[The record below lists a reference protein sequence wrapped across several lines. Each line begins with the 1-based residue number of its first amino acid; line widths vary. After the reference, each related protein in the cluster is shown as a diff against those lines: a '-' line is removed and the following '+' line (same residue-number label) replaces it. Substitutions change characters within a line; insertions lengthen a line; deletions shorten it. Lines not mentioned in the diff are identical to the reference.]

1 MNTLFKNIKA
11 LLPGP
16 DSIYTIKDC
25 NVCIQGD
32 TISSI
37 SEAPVDFKADTVIDG
52 MGKLLIPGLINSH
65 THVYMTMFRSCAD
78 DLAFTD
84 WLFNHIIPLED
95 KMTAEDCYW
104 GSLLGYMEMLS
115 TGTTSSLDMFV
126 FPETAARA
134 AEEAG
139 VRAVLSRGLT
149 GGEDDKAG
157 GERRIREARDEIM
170 RWRGK
175 SSLITYMLGPHAPY
189 TCDPGYL
196 KEVSAL
202 SKDLNL
208 PISIHVA
215 EGRDEIKTIRD
226 RYDCTPAE
234 YLDKA
239 QILSDTTVAA
249 HCVYLNES
257 DIELFATRGVSV
269 ATNPASNLKLGNGT
283 APIPKLLKAGINVCL
298 GTDGTASNNTLNM
311 FRELSLLT
319 LLHKGA
325 TEDPTTISAAQGLKI
340 ATVNGAKALGLGG
353 LVGEIK
359 TGMKA
364 DLTVI
369 NIDKPHMR
377 PHNNILSSLAY
388 SANGSEVETVMVNGR
403 LLLKNGE
410 FTTIDKERV
419 LFEVDKTC
427 RRMGLI

>member
-1 MNTLFKNIKA
+1 MNTLFRNIKA
-11 LLPGP
+11 LLPSP

-25 NVCIQGD
+25 NVYVQDD

-37 SEAPVDFKADTVIDG
+37 CEAPSDFKADTIIDG
-52 MGKLLIPGLINSH
+52 KGKLLIPGLVNSH
-65 THVYMTMFRSCAD
+65 THVYMTMFRNCAD

-149 GGEDDKAG
+149 GGADDKAG
-157 GERRIREARDEIM
+157 GERRLMEARDEIAK
-170 RWRGK
+170 WRGK

-202 SKDLNL
+202 SKELNL

-226 RYDCTPAE
+226 RYDYTPAE
-234 YLDKA
+234 YLDRVG
-239 QILSDTTVAA
+239 ILCDTTVAA

-257 DIELFATRGVSV
+257 DIELFAKRGVSV

-283 APIPKLLKAGINVCL
+283 APIPKMLEAGVNICL

-340 ATVNGAKALGLGG
+340 ATVKRSQSFGLKRYSWRYKAGHEG
-353 LVGEIK
+353 
-359 TGMKA
+359 
-364 DLTVI
+364 
-369 NIDKPHMR
+369 R
-377 PHNNILSSLAY
+377 PY
-388 SANGSEVETVMVNGR
+388 
-403 LLLKNGE
+403 
-410 FTTIDKERV
+410 
-419 LFEVDKTC
+419 TC
-427 RRMGLI
+427 EY